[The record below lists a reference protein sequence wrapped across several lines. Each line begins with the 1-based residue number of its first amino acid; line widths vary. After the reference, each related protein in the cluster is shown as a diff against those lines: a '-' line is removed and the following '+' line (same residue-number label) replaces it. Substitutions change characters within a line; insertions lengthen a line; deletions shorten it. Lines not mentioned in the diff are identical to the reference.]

1 MLRIEN
7 KCIGLMIHV
16 YAKEFPHALQN
27 GQKFLKEHY
36 EKMSKKEFLIALWV
50 FSFIAFCFRTL

>member
-1 MLRIEN
+1 
-7 KCIGLMIHV
+7 MINDLCTEIH
-16 YAKEFPHALQN
+16 AKEFSHALQN
-27 GQKFLKEHY
+27 GQKLLKEHY